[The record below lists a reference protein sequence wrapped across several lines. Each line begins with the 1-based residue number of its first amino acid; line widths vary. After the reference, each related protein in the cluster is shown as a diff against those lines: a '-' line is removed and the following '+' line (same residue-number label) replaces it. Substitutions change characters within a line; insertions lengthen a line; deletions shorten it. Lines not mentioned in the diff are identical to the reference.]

1 MTAATAAR
9 LYDEDFFLW
18 TQEQSRL
25 LRDAAERRLN
35 FPLDWDNLAEEIE
48 SLGKSQ
54 RSELRDRLTT
64 IVEHLLK
71 LEYSVA
77 RDPRRGWEDTVMRS
91 RVAIDGLLQDN
102 PSLRREI
109 PALSQTVFE
118 RYAKFSINDL
128 IRRGELEKSRRH
140 EILARRYTEEE
151 LLEHWYP
158 GEEPAP
164 P

>member
-1 MTAATAAR
+1 MSGTAE
-9 LYDEDFFLW
+9 LYEEDFLLW
-18 TQEQSRL
+18 THEQAKL
-25 LRDAAERRLN
+25 LRAAAERRVN
-35 FPLDWDNLAEEIE
+35 FPLDWENLAEEIE

-71 LEYSVA
+71 LEYSTA
-77 RDPRRGWEDTVMRS
+77 REPRRGWEDTVMRS

-118 RYAKFSINDL
+118 RYAQFPVTDL
-128 IRRGELEKSRRH
+128 IRRGELDKSRR
-140 EILARRYTEEE
+140 EGILARRYTEEE

-158 GEEPAP
+158 GEEPTP